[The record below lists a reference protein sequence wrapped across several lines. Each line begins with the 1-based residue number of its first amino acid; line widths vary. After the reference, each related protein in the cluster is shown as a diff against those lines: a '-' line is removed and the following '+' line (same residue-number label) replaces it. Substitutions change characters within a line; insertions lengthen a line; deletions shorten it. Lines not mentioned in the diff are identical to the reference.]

1 MKIFA
6 LCLVRDEVDVIKQT
20 LTAAAAW
27 SDAVYVFDNGSEDG
41 TWEAVLELAAADSR
55 IVPDRRDSTPYS
67 PNLRRVLFDA
77 HRAEASNG
85 DWWCV
90 LDADEFYIDDPR
102 AFLAQ
107 VPRRFD
113 EVWAA
118 SFEYYFTEK
127 DVDRYTRDPTL
138 YGDDVPVEQKLRYYL
153 NNWSEPRFFR
163 YESGL
168 VWATDAWPVRL
179 GPAYPRR
186 IRLKHFQYRS
196 PPQIEKRIRTRR
208 AAMER
213 GRFLHEML
221 PAWTEAVP
229 AFRST
234 DFMTSDVRNV
244 PESWKDR
251 VMDSALLIE
260 DHPDADY
267 VVDEAAMPP
276 IPHARSRWLEW
287 LAKPARRARRRLLS
301 FRLRTLDA

>member
-1 MKIFA
+1 MRIFA
-6 LCLVRDEVDVIKQT
+6 LCLARDEADVITQT
-20 LTAAAAW
+20 LTAAATW

-41 TWEAVLELAAADSR
+41 TWEAVLDLAATDSR

-67 PNLRRVLFDA
+67 PNLRRVLFEA
-77 HRAEASNG
+77 HRANATDG

-102 AFLAQ
+102 AFLAH

-127 DVDRYTRDPTL
+127 DVARYTRDPTL

-163 YESGL
+163 YARGL
-168 VWATDAWPVRL
+168 VWAKGAWPVRL

-196 PPQIEKRIRTRR
+196 PAQIEKRIRIRR
-208 AAMER
+208 DAMER

-221 PAWTEAVP
+221 PDWTEAVP

-234 DFMTSDVRNV
+234 DFTTSDVRNV
-244 PESWKDR
+244 PEDWTARVVDSTLLLEDR
-251 VMDSALLIE
+251 LGT
-260 DHPDADY
+260 DY
-267 VVDEAAMPP
+267 VVDEAALPS
-276 IPHARSRWLEW
+276 IPRARSPW
-287 LAKPARRARRRLLS
+287 LAWVEKPVRRVRRLLLS
-301 FRLRTLDA
+301 LRQGTLDA